1 MGTKKL
7 NFKIGGPKVQK
18 YQNRGTKSAF
28 KPNFYFNYKL
38 SDKKNYIY
46 KCVAFKMFL
55 ISLVSFN

>member
-1 MGTKKL
+1 MAW
-7 NFKIGGPKVQK
+7 KVVEIK
-18 YQNRGTKSAF
+18 F
-28 KPNFYFNYKL
+28 DINFYFNYKL